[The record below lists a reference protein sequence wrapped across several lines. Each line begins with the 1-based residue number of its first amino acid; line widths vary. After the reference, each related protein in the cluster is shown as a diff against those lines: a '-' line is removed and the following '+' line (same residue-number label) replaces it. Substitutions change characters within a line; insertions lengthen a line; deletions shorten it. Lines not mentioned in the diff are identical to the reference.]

1 MCLGPIRT
9 DMNHGGSFP
18 LEGFDHHARY
28 MYIFFSFTAASEF
41 NLFLLF
47 FYVARSRRF
56 LGGGGEMFEKKTRS
70 RGVG

>member
-1 MCLGPIRT
+1 MFLGPIRT

-28 MYIFFSFTAASEF
+28 M
-41 NLFLLF
+41 
-47 FYVARSRRF
+47 F